1 MACGKAKSIDEMDMV
16 EMFGTMQALGVS
28 FEGVNTLDEM
38 RSRVRTVLNQAAK
51 TSSWSAGQVRVFF
64 LSNFRTNEFWPVLN
78 SLHRSA
84 ILIAGRCEGKA
95 FAVYIAIPKKIQNR
109 LYIYSSVHF
118 ISFMYFIYLVP
129 HKKHRFTPFDRE
141 KLI

>member
-1 MACGKAKSIDEMDMV
+1 MASGKAKSIDEMDMV

-38 RSRVRTVLNQAAK
+38 RSRVRTVLNQAEK

-78 SLHRSA
+78 SLHTA
-84 ILIAGRCEGKA
+84 YTGA
-95 FAVYIAIPKKIQNR
+95 
-109 LYIYSSVHF
+109 
-118 ISFMYFIYLVP
+118 
-129 HKKHRFTPFDRE
+129 PF
-141 KLI
+141 